1 MITLKKP
8 IKLQTV
14 RHLTTSEMSADS
26 FYQRTLQNYSL
37 INTQFTAENLF
48 FLVNSPPEIPEFSD
62 GMTQISVQNNVS
74 NSRDFMLN
82 ILNNVVNR
90 ILLSDTHNFTYQDEI
105 YISSVLRKIG
115 ITDVSQFMR
124 QVQNLRED
132 TLNTHNLLKVYESA
146 LPKLQALEKS
156 EAYGFKEQREEAAAA
171 AQSASNAP
179 RYSIHNE
186 IYKRLQTTEIYNA
199 VHNFNSALSLHES
212 NITSAELSTA
222 EQSRVSNQFTLSE
235 LEEQFIGINIA
246 ELQHVHINNYE
257 TGEDLP
263 LLQNERQIIERSAA
277 GALLDII
284 HNTMTA
290 RVEQIFRNESHWL
303 NISNAIYGA
312 AERSLSRFQTFHT
325 QQSYFERTDSETISK
340 LREIS
345 QKKERLLHRIAE
357 SVSEVG
363 EVIIQ
368 HLPTESLTSE
378 VIEKQESI
386 ILKTQKLLSPAPAV
400 ETESRLH
407 EISREEERLLH
418 RIAESVPEVGEAI
431 IQHIPTESLTSEI
444 IEKQESIILKT
455 QKLLNPAPAAETK
468 NAKKKA
474 EKTPL
479 TESFPQKAQT
489 EKAEAVQIIRQ
500 EYSELLNEVKQVRQS
515 IEIGNTLFNVTENAA
530 DIIQSNLNEIKQSAN
545 IREITQFFS
554 KQALNLDFDVYNFE
568 QEQAAFYGDSENKLL
583 EHGSFGSGA
592 AHQTDEGEPPL
603 KTADLKTQLDEF
615 DRKNKEAAKVI
626 NEKLAQKAPKPAD
639 PKPASAKVIT
649 DSLRA
654 LENPA
659 QLFAEILEEEA
670 KIEHPAAFSREEQA
684 VLSVADDV
692 TRKIYESII
701 KQQNQGINSDM
712 LDAGTKINSF
722 NEEIREIE
730 RRTEAIITHRTEEL
744 HKESE
749 TVFNNTE
756 TFIEQQRVKHV
767 QTSQKT
773 AGVFTSP
780 VKIVHKSAEQS
791 ILPEEIIERLTQSR
805 TENVHETVNIET
817 TVNKTVTENEIN
829 NLIKEH
835 TAKSREDI
843 TALVNNTIARQ
854 MSTISD
860 RVYNSMER
868 RLSLERARRGI

>member
-14 RHLTTSEMSADS
+14 RHPTTSEMSADS

-74 NSRDFMLN
+74 SSRDFMLN

-115 ITDVSQFMR
+115 ITDVSFFMR

-146 LPKLQALEKS
+146 LPKLHALEKS
-156 EAYGFKEQREEAAAA
+156 EAYGLKEQREEAATA
-171 AQSASNAP
+171 AQSTSSAP
-179 RYSIHNE
+179 RYSVHNE
-186 IYKRLQTTEIYNA
+186 IYKRLQTTEIYNT
-199 VHNFNSALSLHES
+199 VHNFNSALSLYES

-222 EQSRVSNQFTLSE
+222 EQSRVSNQFILSE
-235 LEEQFIGINIA
+235 LEEQFIGINVA

-290 RVEQIFRNESHWL
+290 RIEQISRSEINWL

-312 AERSLSRFQTFHT
+312 AERSLSRFQMFHT

-345 QKKERLLHRIAE
+345 QKKEKLLHRIAE
-357 SVSEVG
+357 SVPEIG
-363 EVIIQ
+363 EAIIQ

-386 ILKTQKLLSPAPAV
+386 ILKTQKLL
-400 ETESRLH
+400 
-407 EISREEERLLH
+407 
-418 RIAESVPEVGEAI
+418 
-431 IQHIPTESLTSEI
+431 
-444 IEKQESIILKT
+444 
-455 QKLLNPAPAAETK
+455 NPAPAAETK
-468 NAKKKA
+468 KAKKKA
-474 EKTPL
+474 EKAPL
-479 TESFPQKAQT
+479 AESFPQKAQV
-489 EKAEAVQIIRQ
+489 EKAEAVRIIRQ
-500 EYSELLNEVKQVRQS
+500 EYFDLLHEVKQVRQS

-530 DIIQSNLNEIKQSAN
+530 DIIQSNLTEIKQSAN

-568 QEQAAFYGDSENKLL
+568 QEQAAFSGDSDDRFL
-583 EHGSFGSGA
+583 EHGSFDRGA
-592 AHQTDEGEPPL
+592 VVETDGEEPQL
-603 KTADLKTQLDEF
+603 ETADLKTQLDEF

-626 NEKLAQKAPKPAD
+626 NEKLAKKAPKPAD

-659 QLFAEILEEEA
+659 QVFAEIFEDDA

-692 TRKIYESII
+692 SRKIYESII

-730 RRTEAIITHRTEEL
+730 RRTEAIITHRTEEM

-767 QTSQKT
+767 QPSQKT

-780 VKIVHKSAEQS
+780 VKIVHKSAEQNA
-791 ILPEEIIERLTQSR
+791 LPDEIIERLTQSR
-805 TENVHETVNIET
+805 AENVHETVNVET
-817 TVNKTVTENEIN
+817 TVNKTITENEIN